1 MKKIRLSLIALS
13 AVCAVAASAMSFAA
27 VAAADD
33 DYREITLTGTNVFY
47 TGTSTDSASIAT
59 VRVADDSDE
68 GYTDYTAFLMSDGQS
83 VTYRKNLAYNWWSAD
98 DNGYG
103 VNGKFEMVIGFDSI
117 EFSSYTIAFQS
128 QQYNITDNGVSDN
141 YLVFKPT
148 SEGTLALYIS
158 ESDDVDD
165 EDEPSVVLE
174 DYSSITIAFGDFESG
189 DYTILINGE
198 AAGLF
203 VNVSENYASYVSSGD
218 SAATPL
224 TFTVDFDDS
233 DEDASVNLI
242 MYSLNG
248 QSFQVYDA
256 AYDDD
261 GVLTGGTIRD
271 DQAPVICLDS
281 GLNYL
286 TYGDAVDIEYTVIDV
301 IASSPRS
308 TVMYYVLSNEQFE
321 AEDYDYNDY
330 SDDSDLFME
339 VSTSSDYR
347 LLRDQYTYVPDLD
360 EVSGIVENENG
371 YTVYGLVKVC
381 IYVRDTTSSRA
392 QTDYVFMDWY
402 VPDEYKVD
410 ISDLSDDKESTAS
423 STFIM
428 MLEDNLGATYT
439 NVNAEGYD
447 GDDVTDLQ
455 SYKDYIAWVQSDYQA
470 KIDAYI
476 ADENIYP
483 DGLFASSDTNLY
495 LPDFSGYVID
505 NLGGYTDLTYSIY
518 YTTSSTGS
526 VTGLSSDSLAI
537 SISEANTYYRF
548 TIYVTDAAG
557 NEMYYPDEDGNIQTI
572 STDDIWDEDYA
583 ELLPFFEI
591 YVEYRAATVEDPGVQ
606 SVGYV
611 GSTYNSASFDITG
624 VSGTYSAVYNLYI
637 FDRDSFYVDTGVEL
651 SYDDVVNNA
660 YALFFNEYVDD
671 DGNAYENT
679 RKYFTLV
686 TDDEEFEDYEWSS
699 SNVTFV
705 PQDASEF
712 YVVRLT
718 LTDTGLSN
726 QVTDSFL
733 VVRASARAAEIYGED
748 DWLENNIAAIV
759 LFCVAGVFFIAFIV
773 LLVVKPKDK
782 GDIDAIA
789 AEVEEKKKAK
799 KSSKNK

>member
-13 AVCAVAASAMSFAA
+13 AVCAVAASAMSFTA

-33 DYREITLTGTNVFY
+33 DDYRDVTLTGTNVFY
-47 TGTSTDSASIAT
+47 TGTGSDSASLAT
-59 VRVADDSDE
+59 VRLEDDSEE
-68 GYTDYTAFLMSDGQS
+68 GYSDYTAFLMSDGQS
-83 VTYRKNLAYNWWSAD
+83 VTFRKDLAYNWWEAD
-98 DNGYG
+98 EDGYG
-103 VNGKFEMVIGFDSI
+103 VNKKFEMVIGFDSI
-117 EFSSYTIAFQS
+117 EFSSYVIAFQS

-141 YLVFKPT
+141 YIVFKPT
-148 SEGTLALYIS
+148 SEGSLALYIS
-158 ESDDVDD
+158 ESEEV
-165 EDEPSVVLE
+165 EEGEEPSVELE
-174 DYSSITIAFGDFESG
+174 DYSSITIAFGQFNSG

-198 AAGLF
+198 ESGWF

-224 TFTVDFDDS
+224 TFTSDFDGVE
-233 DEDASVNLI
+233 EDASVNLI

-248 QSFQVYDA
+248 QSFQVYNAD
-256 AYDDD
+256 YDDD
-261 GVLTGGTIRD
+261 GVLTGGTIHD
-271 DQAPVICLDS
+271 DKAPVVCLDS

-286 TYGDAVDIEYTVIDV
+286 TYGDKVDIEYTVIDV

-308 TVMYYVLSNEQFE
+308 TVEYYVLSNEQFN
-321 AEDYDYNDY
+321 AEDYDYNDH
-330 SDDSDLFME
+330 SSESDLFME

-360 EVSGIVENENG
+360 EDIGVIENADG

-381 IYVRDTTSSRA
+381 LYVRDTTSSRA

-402 VPDEYKVD
+402 VPEEYKVD
-410 ISDLSDDKESTAS
+410 ISDLKGDDTESTAS

-428 MLEDNLGATYT
+428 MLEDNRGATFADES
-439 NVNAEGYD
+439 V
-447 GDDVTDLQ
+447 VDLD
-455 SYKDYIAWVQSDYQA
+455 SYKEYIKWVQEDYQA

-476 ADENIYP
+476 ADESIYP
-483 DGLFASSDTNLY
+483 DGLYASSDTNLY
-495 LPDFSGYVID
+495 LPDFSGYVTD
-505 NLGGYTDLTYSIY
+505 NLGGYTDLSYSIY
-518 YTTSSTGS
+518 YTTSSEGS

-537 SISEANTYYRF
+537 SIPEANTYYRF
-548 TIYVTDAAG
+548 TIYVTDAAD
-557 NEMYYPDEDGNIQTI
+557 NEMYYPDENGEIQTI
-572 STDDIWDEDYA
+572 STSDIWDEDYA

-591 YVEYRAATVEDPGVQ
+591 FVGYRAATVEDPGVQ

-651 SYDDVVNNA
+651 SYDDVVDNA

-671 DGNAYENT
+671 NGNAYDNT

-705 PQDASEF
+705 PRDSSEF

-733 VVRASARAAEIYGED
+733 VVRASARAAEIYGENN
-748 DWLENNIAAIV
+748 WLENNITAIV
-759 LFCVAGVFFIAFIV
+759 LFCVAGVFLIAFIV
-773 LLVVKPKDK
+773 LLIVKPKDK
-782 GDIDAIA
+782 GDIDDIA
-789 AEVEEKKKAK
+789 VEVEKKKAK
-799 KSSKNK
+799 KSSKSK